1 MNLFSLLVAWAES
14 HIRTRLAGPLK
25 AKLGD
30 DRGATT
36 LEYVVIAA
44 IVCIAAIGLAMFL
57 ARLIGQFQDRIEAEV
72 VPA

>member
-1 MNLFSLLVAWAES
+1 MTWIGVMTAWVGSLL
-14 HIRTRLAGPLK
+14 RTHWGGPLK

-30 DRGATT
+30 ERGATT

-57 ARLIGQFQDRIEAEV
+57 ANLIGQFQDRIEAEV
-72 VPA
+72 RP